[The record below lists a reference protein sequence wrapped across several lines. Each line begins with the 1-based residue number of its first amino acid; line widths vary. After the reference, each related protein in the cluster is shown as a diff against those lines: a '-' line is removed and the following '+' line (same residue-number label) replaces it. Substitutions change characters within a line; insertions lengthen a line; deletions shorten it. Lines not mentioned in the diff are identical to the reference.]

1 MDEQYTVN
9 NETTLRKIIPQPPSI
24 MEKRLQAELD
34 QICLEIIEH
43 SKLYVLASSDSNQA
57 IKLCS
62 IQSLRVLNSTKIL
75 LSGELTQN
83 DVMIESSMSL
93 YFLMPGIG
101 HGLRVNGE
109 ANLIEEGILLNVRN
123 AYLHCARAAARAALW
138 DELASG
144 QHDASNLSVETF
156 LQHSA
161 YLFLKTKNNQGQ
173 VELSPRGD
181 QPGFVNRVAPNTLFI
196 PERPGNKVAVSLRN
210 ILQNDDVELLMF
222 LPAVSSLMRVS
233 AKTSLCTRPE
243 YREQASVGN
252 KIPKLGILLNHCE
265 FSIIRSEALN
275 NLQKEMQCGD
285 VLTPVVKSF
294 SKAFSEHTSGT
305 GLKGKL
311 AHIVID
317 GVVKKDMRSL
327 Y

>member
-9 NETTLRKIIPQPPSI
+9 NETELRKIIPRPPSI
-24 MEKRLQAELD
+24 MDKRLQAELD
-34 QICLEIIEH
+34 PICLEIIEH
-43 SKLYVLASSDSNQA
+43 SRLYVLASSDRNQA

-62 IQSLRVLNSTKIL
+62 IRSLCVLNSTTIL
-75 LSGELTQN
+75 LSGEVVHGEGMA
-83 DVMIESSMSL
+83 DSSVSL
-93 YFLMPGIG
+93 YFLIPGIG
-101 HGLRVNGE
+101 HGLRLNGE
-109 ANLIEEGILLNVRN
+109 VNPVKEGVLLDVRN
-123 AYLHCARAAARAALW
+123 AYLHCARAAVRAALW
-138 DELASG
+138 EELISG
-144 QHDASNLSVETF
+144 QDSFSNISVDTF

-161 YLFLKTKNNQGQ
+161 YLFLKTRNNQGQ

-210 ILQNDDVELLMF
+210 ILQDEDVELLMF
-222 LPAVSSLMRVS
+222 LPAAGSLMRVS
-233 AKTSLCTRPE
+233 GKASLCTRPE
-243 YREQASVGN
+243 YREQASVRN
-252 KIPKLGILLNHCE
+252 KTPKLGILIHYCE
-265 FSIIRSEALN
+265 FSIMTSDALEE
-275 NLQKEMQCGD
+275 LQKEMQCGD
-285 VLTPVVKSF
+285 VITPVVKSF